1 MRIRKPEIPKTFEDA
16 YLSVFANPDAPEY
29 FWSPYPYDRQPR
41 QSLYREAISLECQL
55 AVIVEEASRLFTP
68 AEAGTPV
75 SNYNETRVIKEKLQ
89 RWGTG
94 ALQRFLA
101 HSTLLPSIL
110 FLE

>member
-1 MRIRKPEIPKTFEDA
+1 MRIRKPQIPKTFEDA
-16 YLSVFANPDAPEY
+16 YLSVFANPNAPEY
-29 FWSPYPYDRQPR
+29 FWFPYPCDRQLR

-55 AVIVEEASRLFTP
+55 AVIIEEASRFFTP
-68 AEAGTPV
+68 TEAGTPA
-75 SNYNETRVIKEKLQ
+75 SNHNEMRVVKEKLQ

-101 HSTLLPSIL
+101 HSILLPSIL